1 MRRSAPL
8 ALVLALLLAPAAG
21 ADHHLMLVDEVAP
34 GGAQADQF
42 IELRDPF
49 SESFPPFRQYS
60 VAATDAAGAV
70 LAQQVLTEP
79 PPFEFRNST
88 APFVLGGA
96 NVTQR
101 NRALEFQIPPAAA
114 KVCFYGGT
122 NPVNCLS
129 YGNLAIPAGQS
140 AQRQSCG
147 VAAAAAPTPGAANTE
162 TGACSGGQPNPG
174 GGDTGGDGGGGTGG
188 GGGGG
193 ESSDLTPPQQQ
204 LAGKRRQDV
213 DRLAVA
219 VTLSEP
225 GTVTARGRVSLPGA
239 ARVVRFKTVKRSV
252 DANTRVRL
260 RLRLARKAR
269 RAVKAALHDG
279 RRLKARVTIA
289 ALDTSGNLSTA
300 KRAIRL
306 TD

>member
-1 MRRSAPL
+1 MRRSVPL
-8 ALVLALLLAPAAG
+8 AVVLALLLAPAAG
-21 ADHHLMLVDEVAP
+21 ADHHLMLVNEVAP

-49 SESFPPFRQYS
+49 SEPFPPVREYS
-60 VAATDAAGAV
+60 VAATDAAGTV
-70 LAQQVLTEP
+70 LASQVLTEP

-101 NRALEFQIPPAAA
+101 NRALEFQIPAGAA
-114 KVCFYGGT
+114 KVCFYGGAT
-122 NPVNCLS
+122 PVNCLN
-129 YGNLAIPAGQS
+129 YGNLAIPPGQS

-162 TGACSGGQPNPG
+162 TGACSGGTTP
-174 GGDTGGDGGGGTGG
+174 GG

-193 ESSDLTPPQQQ
+193 AGGGGGGGQVSDLTPPQQQ

-219 VTLSEP
+219 VTLSED
-225 GTVTARGRVSLPGA
+225 GSVTVRGRVSVPGA
-239 ARVVRFKTVKRSV
+239 ARVIRFKPVTRSV
-252 DANTRVRL
+252 AANTKARFRL
-260 RLRLARKAR
+260 KLARKAR
-269 RAVKAALHDG
+269 RVVKAALHDG
-279 RRLKARVTIA
+279 RRLKARVTVRAI
-289 ALDTSGNLSTA
+289 DSSGNPSTA
-300 KRAIRL
+300 KRTIRL
-306 TD
+306 KD